1 LLRRSCR
8 SRLIAIILALLFA
21 ASPAFGSIMNLSD
34 EDMVRMSDE
43 IVTGTVQT
51 VESRWVERDGHRGIV
66 TDIAVLLDDTMK
78 GGVNKSSA
86 IYMTVVG
93 GRVGNTLTVASEM
106 PSFKVGEQVLLYLTQ
121 KNDGSYVVVAG
132 ARGKFEI
139 YTDAS
144 KAADSKYLVGSSD
157 PAKVALAAT
166 VAKHAGTA
174 NAAESSSGASRTSS
188 GAVPAWGTAALQ
200 QLDEIKIPLDD
211 YKDYV
216 RGIVKSQKK

>member
-1 LLRRSCR
+1 
-8 SRLIAIILALLFA
+8 
-21 ASPAFGSIMNLSD
+21 MNLSD

-78 GGVNKSSA
+78 GGVNKSSV

-106 PSFKVGEQVLLYLTQ
+106 PSFKVGERVLLYLTQ

-132 ARGKFEI
+132 ARGKFEV
-139 YTDAS
+139 YTDTS
-144 KAADSKYLVGSSD
+144 KAAGSKYLVGSSD
-157 PAKVALAAT
+157 LAKVALAAT
-166 VAKHAGTA
+166 VAKRAGTA
-174 NAAESSSGASRTSS
+174 KAAESSSGASGASS
-188 GAVPAWGTAALQ
+188 GAVPAGGTAALQ

-211 YKDYV
+211 YKDYI